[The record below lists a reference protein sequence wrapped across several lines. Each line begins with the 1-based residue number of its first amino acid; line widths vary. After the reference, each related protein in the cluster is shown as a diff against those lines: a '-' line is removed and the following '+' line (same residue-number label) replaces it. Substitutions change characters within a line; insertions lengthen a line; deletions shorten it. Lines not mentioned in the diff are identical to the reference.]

1 LRQQVIGSLIS
12 NSIEGTTMTVT
23 AMKFVCGLL
32 AAIPLAALT
41 LGNAAFAQQ
50 FSGQTVTMIVNFT
63 AGGPTDIATSTIS
76 T

>member
-1 LRQQVIGSLIS
+1 
-12 NSIEGTTMTVT
+12 MTVT

-32 AAIPLAALT
+32 ATSLLALLT
-41 LGNAAFAQQ
+41 LGNAGFAQQ
-50 FSGQTVTMIVNFT
+50 FSGQVVTMIVNFT